1 MEKRNLTRTKIIQY
15 LFHHPATSKSELARD
30 LDLSMPTVLS
40 HIGELLQD
48 GMIAE
53 IGEYASPAEGRQKA
67 LDSILLTVSLWG
79 WTSQPITWKW
89 SWST

>member
-1 MEKRNLTRTKIIQY
+1 MKGCSIDIMEKRNLTRTKIIQY

-53 IGEYASPAEGRQKA
+53 IGEYASTGGRKA
-67 LDSILLTVSLWG
+67 KSNGLNPS
-79 WTSQPITWKW
+79 
-89 SWST
+89 